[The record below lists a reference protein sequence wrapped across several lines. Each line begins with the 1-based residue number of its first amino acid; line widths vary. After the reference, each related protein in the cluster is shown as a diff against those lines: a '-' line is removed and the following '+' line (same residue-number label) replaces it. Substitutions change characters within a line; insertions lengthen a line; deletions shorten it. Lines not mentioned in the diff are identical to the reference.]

1 MSTEKPTIGV
11 IAICGRSLA
20 IFGSNLGF
28 LGPVI
33 QDYEKFE
40 DESSAILSAKDKIRA
55 MGLPIEEKISRPRI
69 TSMRVSFGRSTR
81 KRAARNR
88 AGEDGR

>member
-1 MSTEKPTIGV
+1 MKHDNPTIGI

-33 QDYEKFE
+33 QQYEPFE
-40 DESSAILSAKDKIRA
+40 DESSAILSAKDKIRTL
-55 MGLPIEEKISRPRI
+55 GLPVEEKITRPRI
-69 TSMRVSFGRSTR
+69 TSMRVNYEKPRRR
-81 KRAARNR
+81 KTPPIGGDA
-88 AGEDGR
+88 E